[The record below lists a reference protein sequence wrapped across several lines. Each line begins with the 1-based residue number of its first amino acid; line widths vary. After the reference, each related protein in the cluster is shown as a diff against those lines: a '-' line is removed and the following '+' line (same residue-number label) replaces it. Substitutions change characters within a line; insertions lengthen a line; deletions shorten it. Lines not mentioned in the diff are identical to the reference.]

1 MVMIYGQGTFD
12 NYRAALAAVGLE
24 TEVSTD
30 TAVTRRCE
38 GLLLPGGGDIFGGLD
53 RRETA
58 VINAFVARR
67 RPVLGI
73 CRGMQALNVYFGG
86 TLHDQIAGHQLA
98 AGDMVHPTC
107 AEGLPAEL
115 LGDAP
120 YVTSNHHQA
129 VNALAEVKAMQVDT
143 TTAQKALADL
153 VTQFTALS
161 NSLSDMPD
169 MAEIGGKLQ
178 SAISQLA
185 QGAAALSTGTS
196 QLSSVGTQL
205 NTGAGTLAQGAS
217 LLEAGM
223 KTFDEEGIEKLGDL
237 AGDDLANVLNHFK
250 AVKEAEK
257 TYTNYGGIREGASGS
272 VKFIVETAEIK

>member
-98 AGDMVHPTC
+98 AGDMVHPTR

-129 VNALAEVKAMQVDT
+129 VNALGRG
-143 TTAQKALADL
+143 
-153 VTQFTALS
+153 
-161 NSLSDMPD
+161 LSDCQWGSDGVIEAVKLFPPP
-169 MAEIGGKLQ
+169 GGRC
-178 SAISQLA
+178 
-185 QGAAALSTGTS
+185 GCRAAL
-196 QLSSVGTQL
+196 LLVGGADKIGIIL
-205 NTGAGTLAQGAS
+205 N
-217 LLEAGM
+217 
-223 KTFDEEGIEKLGDL
+223 
-237 AGDDLANVLNHFK
+237 
-250 AVKEAEK
+250 
-257 TYTNYGGIREGASGS
+257 
-272 VKFIVETAEIK
+272 FILT

>member
-30 TAVTRRCE
+30 TAVARRCE

-86 TLHDQIAGHQLA
+86 TLHDRIAGHQLA
-98 AGDMVHPTC
+98 AGDMVHPTR

-129 VNALAEVKAMQVDT
+129 VNALGQGLSACQWGPDGVIEAVIHTSLPVLGVQYHPERQSFSRRREDAADAAPLFCWWA
-143 TTAQKALADL
+143 AQ
-153 VTQFTALS
+153 
-161 NSLSDMPD
+161 
-169 MAEIGGKLQ
+169 
-178 SAISQLA
+178 
-185 QGAAALSTGTS
+185 
-196 QLSSVGTQL
+196 
-205 NTGAGTLAQGAS
+205 
-217 LLEAGM
+217 
-223 KTFDEEGIEKLGDL
+223 
-237 AGDDLANVLNHFK
+237 
-250 AVKEAEK
+250 
-257 TYTNYGGIREGASGS
+257 
-272 VKFIVETAEIK
+272 IK

>member
-30 TAVTRRCE
+30 TAVARRCE

-73 CRGMQALNVYFGG
+73 CRGIQALNVYFGG

-129 VNALAEVKAMQVDT
+129 VNALGRG
-143 TTAQKALADL
+143 
-153 VTQFTALS
+153 
-161 NSLSDMPD
+161 LSDCQWGVGQRD
-169 MAEIGGKLQ
+169 RGG
-178 SAISQLA
+178 SPYVAAGSGGTVSP
-185 QGAAALSTGTS
+185 GAAKLFPPPGGRCGCRAAL
-196 QLSSVGTQL
+196 LLVGGADKIGIIL
-205 NTGAGTLAQGAS
+205 N
-217 LLEAGM
+217 
-223 KTFDEEGIEKLGDL
+223 
-237 AGDDLANVLNHFK
+237 
-250 AVKEAEK
+250 
-257 TYTNYGGIREGASGS
+257 
-272 VKFIVETAEIK
+272 FILT

>member
-30 TAVTRRCE
+30 TAVARRCE

-86 TLHDQIAGHQLA
+86 TLHDQTAGHQLA
-98 AGDMVHPTC
+98 AGDMVHPTR

-129 VNALAEVKAMQVDT
+129 VNALG
-143 TTAQKALADL
+143 LG
-153 VTQFTALS
+153 
-161 NSLSDMPD
+161 LSDCQWGSDGVIEAVIHTSLPVLGVQYHP
-169 MAEIGGKLQ
+169 ERQ
-178 SAISQLA
+178 SFSHRREDAVDAAPLFRWWAA
-185 QGAAALSTGTS
+185 Q
-196 QLSSVGTQL
+196 
-205 NTGAGTLAQGAS
+205 
-217 LLEAGM
+217 
-223 KTFDEEGIEKLGDL
+223 
-237 AGDDLANVLNHFK
+237 
-250 AVKEAEK
+250 
-257 TYTNYGGIREGASGS
+257 
-272 VKFIVETAEIK
+272 IKKGLF